1 MYSMVDCYND
11 MGQLGPEYGSKNS
24 LMDNAELDHVTK
36 VIAYHPRYLEHF
48 LSTQNFVMHSDG
60 PLPFEYR
67 CYIAIMAAARH
78 KCTYLVNMYEKE
90 FLNQGGERS
99 WLNGLDCIPAK
110 LRAICD
116 INKILAHRPWLLN
129 KEHIE
134 RLTKGQNSW
143 SLSEVVHAIV
153 LLAHFHSLS
162 SFVFSC
168 GLTQEL
174 DVSSQRIENNNAVPQ
189 KTETEHRHLY
199 NHHHHHLIHQ
209 NGQEGNLYSLAG
221 PVAPVGGNIVQR
233 RTVFLVAIKP
243 PQSEVTVDALMQRMK
258 KLSENNTEC
267 TETELSN
274 RFKNVELQAAEL
286 PAVVPRDPSLELPQQ
301 IGRYVD
307 DPNFTY
313 QDFAKRGAEN
323 IPQTFRIQDYS
334 WDDHG
339 FSLINRLY
347 NDVGFY
353 LDDKFRLAYNL
364 TYYTIAGRT
373 NVDTSKF
380 RRAIWNYIQCMY
392 GIRYDDYDYGEVNQL
407 LDRALKMFIKTACCF
422 PERITKTDYDS
433 VLVELQHSE
442 KVHVNLMIMEAR
454 NQAELLYALREIM
467 RYMT

>member
-1 MYSMVDCYND
+1 MEEPGARVSMYSMVDCYNE
-11 MGQLGPEYGSKNS
+11 MGQLGPEYGSKAA
-24 LMDNAELDHVTK
+24 LMENTELDHVTK
-36 VIAYHPRYLEHF
+36 VIAYHPCYLEHY
-48 LSTQNFVMHSDG
+48 LNTQNFVMHCDG
-60 PLPFEYR
+60 PLPFHFRY
-67 CYIAIMAAARH
+67 YIAIMAAARH
-78 KCTYLVNMYEKE
+78 KCTYLVNLYEKE
-90 FLNQGGERS
+90 FLLQGGDRN

-110 LRAICD
+110 LRAISD

-143 SLSEVVHAIV
+143 SLSEVMHAIV

-174 DVSSQRIENNNAVPQ
+174 NASSQRIENNNVVPQ
-189 KTETEHRHLY
+189 KTET
-199 NHHHHHLIHQ
+199 NHKHHNHNLHIHQ
-209 NGQEGNLYSLAG
+209 NGQE
-221 PVAPVGGNIVQR
+221 
-233 RTVFLVAIKP
+233 AIKP

-286 PAVVPRDPSLELPQQ
+286 PAVVPRDPTTEPPQQ

-307 DPNFTY
+307 DSNFTY
-313 QDFAKRGAEN
+313 QDFARRGAEN

-339 FSLINRLY
+339 FSLLNSLY
-347 NDVGFY
+347 NDVGVY

-454 NQAELLYALREIM
+454 NQAELLYALREIT